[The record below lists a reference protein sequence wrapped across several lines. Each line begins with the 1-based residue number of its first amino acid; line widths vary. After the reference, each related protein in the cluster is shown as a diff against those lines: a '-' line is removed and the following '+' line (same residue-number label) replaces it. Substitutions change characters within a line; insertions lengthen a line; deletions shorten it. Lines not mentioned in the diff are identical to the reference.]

1 MDTSPLAP
9 LAVTICVYLRML
21 KSSPLKILG
30 VAAGDPD
37 DRMRPLSLTGAISF
51 YRPGPGPAP
60 FSLKG
65 GSGEGIKSCGDWALA
80 FTLLIFSQLKLG
92 VWSGVLKILRPFKI
106 RRIFQREIVIFFL

>member
-1 MDTSPLAP
+1 MDTSTLAP

-51 YRPGPGPAP
+51 YRPGPGTAP
-60 FSLKG
+60 FALSLKG
-65 GSGEGIKSCGDWALA
+65 KGIGSRD
-80 FTLLIFSQLKLG
+80 
-92 VWSGVLKILRPFKI
+92 KIPGRAHT
-106 RRIFQREIVIFFL
+106 

>member
-21 KSSPLKILG
+21 KSSPLKILRILR
-30 VAAGDPD
+30 AAGDPD

-65 GSGEGIKSCGDWALA
+65 GSGEEIKSRAGP
-80 FTLLIFSQLKLG
+80 TPSLKDARWGEDERWWCLSSHLQ
-92 VWSGVLKILRPFKI
+92 VPVS
-106 RRIFQREIVIFFL
+106 

>member
-60 FSLKG
+60 TLKG
-65 GSGEGIKSCGDWALA
+65 GRRVGAGSRD
-80 FTLLIFSQLKLG
+80 
-92 VWSGVLKILRPFKI
+92 KIPGRAHT
-106 RRIFQREIVIFFL
+106 

>member
-21 KSSPLKILG
+21 KSSPLKILRILR
-30 VAAGDPD
+30 AAGDPD

-60 FSLKG
+60 FALSLKG
-65 GSGEGIKSCGDWALA
+65 KGIGSRD
-80 FTLLIFSQLKLG
+80 
-92 VWSGVLKILRPFKI
+92 KIPGRAHT
-106 RRIFQREIVIFFL
+106 